1 MKNAAYTPYSKIWI
15 DDKGIMHS
23 KYTKKT
29 LVTEEVAIAEIQIIK
44 EISQGNKVPLLVNMS
59 NTTSITIKARKYYSG
74 KESEKVIRAAALI
87 VNSPLHSVM
96 GNFFLGLNK
105 PQFPV
110 KLFSSEEQA
119 LKWLRKYICDYN
131 EQGSN

>member
-1 MKNAAYTPYSKIWI
+1 MKNEAFTPHSKIWI
-15 DDKGIMHS
+15 DESGIMHS

-29 LVTEEVAIAEIQIIK
+29 LVTEEVAITDIQTIK
-44 EISQGNKVPLLVNMS
+44 EMIQGNKVPLLVNMS

-74 KESEKVIRAAALI
+74 KESEKIISAAALV
-87 VNSPLHSVM
+87 VNSPMHTVM

-105 PQFPV
+105 RQFPV

-119 LKWLRKYICDYN
+119 LIWLRKYICDYN